1 MPGKGSRRM
10 FVLCCPSMLRNA
22 RNWGPAMLDAY
33 IYTATAALVAVPAA
47 LLFAA
52 PARRA
57 WRKLADGFCLLCVM
71 LAALLHMERT

>member
-1 MPGKGSRRM
+1 
-10 FVLCCPSMLRNA
+10 
-22 RNWGPAMLDAY
+22 MLDAY

-52 PARRA
+52 PARMA
-57 WRKLADGFCLLCVM
+57 GRKVVDWACLLCVM